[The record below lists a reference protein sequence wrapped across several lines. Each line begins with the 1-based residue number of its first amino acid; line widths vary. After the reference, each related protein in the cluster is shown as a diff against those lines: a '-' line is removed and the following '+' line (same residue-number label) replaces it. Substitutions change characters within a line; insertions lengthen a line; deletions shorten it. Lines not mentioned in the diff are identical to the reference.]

1 MKKKYNLTS
10 SQFRVLFE
18 FDSKGNIVLTNKNII
33 WGHLKI
39 NQEIDFNRLQDS
51 LNYCFKKNDSM
62 RTKLCKED
70 DKIFQYFEDYQKMN
84 FEIIDVNNE
93 DDVNNLKNEIINKP
107 LEMFNSLLFHL
118 VIYRYKN
125 DFGGI
130 IIKLNHVMGDGYT
143 LGLILYEVLG
153 YYSRKIRFIIPI
165 SYSSYIK
172 KEEKYSFSRKYK
184 QDKLFWEGIFEN
196 GVPDIAYI
204 PSKKENFS
212 FSKANKIA
220 FDIDDD
226 IIKKV
231 KKFCKIHEISNS
243 TFYMSVYGIYVNKR
257 TNLTNF
263 FLSAANRNR
272 RKIKEMLMTG
282 MTTKTAYF
290 IVRIMNE
297 SFANFT
303 KEMRLSLKS
312 CYQHMNYIY
321 NYKNELFRKYN
332 DNRSVPSKVFLSY
345 QDLELNTDKLNMN
358 FEIEGDNNV
367 GTYGFDLISIHIFE
381 YKGKVKIIYDYLSEQ
396 YSKEEITDI
405 NNGII
410 NIINQV
416 SENNNILIKDIK
428 I

>member
-367 GTYGFDLISIHIFE
+367 GTYGFDVISIHIFE

-396 YSKEEITDI
+396 YSKEEIKEI
-405 NNGII
+405 NDGII

-416 SENNNILIKDIK
+416 NENNNILIGNIK